1 LGDGIR
7 RKEDR
12 IQNTVDRRVRNRR
25 QKRIEEKKKHRTVD
39 PP

>member
-7 RKEDR
+7 RKEDS

-25 QKRIEEKKKHRTVD
+25 QKRIEEKKEA
-39 PP
+39 